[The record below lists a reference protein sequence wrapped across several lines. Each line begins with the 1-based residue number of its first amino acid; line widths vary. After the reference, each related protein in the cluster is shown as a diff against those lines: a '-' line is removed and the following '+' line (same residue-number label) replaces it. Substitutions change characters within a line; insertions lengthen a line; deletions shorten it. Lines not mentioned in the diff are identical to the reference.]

1 MSATTETLALPAAEQ
16 RREATAARRVL
27 FTISFCHMLNDM
39 MQSLILA
46 LYPMLK
52 AEFALDFGQVGLI
65 TLTFQATASLL
76 QPIVGIYTDR
86 SPKNYSLSVG
96 MGFTL
101 CGLLLLAFAPNYPT
115 VLCAAALVGMG
126 SSVFHP
132 ESSRIARL
140 ASGGRH
146 GFAQSLFQV
155 GGNLGSAI
163 GPLVAAYAIA
173 PHGQSSVG
181 WFALMAL
188 LGVILLATVGNW
200 YKAHRA
206 ARARR
211 PAPVIA
217 NPFSRRRVVAIIVV
231 LLGLLFSKYFYMA
244 SISSYYTFYLIDHFG
259 VATQD
264 AQVYLF
270 VFLGS
275 VALGTIL
282 GGPIGDRVG
291 PKRVIWGSIL
301 GVLPFTLVLPHVGLV
316 WTIAL
321 TIPIGLVL
329 SSAFAA
335 IVVYGQEL
343 IPGKVGMVAG
353 LFFGFAF
360 GLGGVGAAVL
370 GELADATSITTV
382 YELCAYLP
390 ALGLLAI
397 FLPDLKPARK
407 PA

>member
-1 MSATTETLALPAAEQ
+1 MTTETTSALPRPVEKMG
-16 RREATAARRVL
+16 TLVL
-27 FTISFCHMLNDM
+27 LTISFCHMLNDM

-46 LYPMLK
+46 IYPMLK
-52 AEFALDFGQVGLI
+52 ASFALDFGQIGLI
-65 TLTFQATASLL
+65 TLTYQITASLL
-76 QPIVGIYTDR
+76 QPMVGMYTDHR
-86 SPKNYSLSVG
+86 PKNYALSMG
-96 MGFTL
+96 MSFTL
-101 CGLLLLAFAPNYPT
+101 CGLLLLAFADSYPL
-115 VLCAAALVGMG
+115 VLAAAALVGMG

-155 GGNLGSAI
+155 GGNVGSAI
-163 GPLVAAYAIA
+163 GPLVAAYAIV
-173 PHGQSSVG
+173 PHGQTSVG
-181 WFALMAL
+181 WFSGVAL
-188 LGVILLATVGNW
+188 LAVLLLVGVGNW

-206 ARARR
+206 ARAHR
-211 PAPVIA
+211 PREQVAH
-217 NPFSRRRVVAIIVV
+217 NLLSRRRVAGAIAV

-259 VATQD
+259 VAMQD

-270 VFLGS
+270 VFLGAA
-275 VALGTIL
+275 ALGTIL

-301 GVLPFTLVLPHVGLV
+301 GVLPFTLVLPHVDLF
-316 WTIAL
+316 WTVLL
-321 TIPIGLVL
+321 TVPIGLIL
-329 SSAFAA
+329 ASAFAA

-360 GLGGVGAAVL
+360 GMGGVGAAVL
-370 GELADATSITTV
+370 GELADMTSIIYV
-382 YELCAYLP
+382 YNLCAFLP
-390 ALGLLAI
+390 ALGFLAV
-397 FLPDLKPARK
+397 FLPDLKPT
-407 PA
+407 PALRRPRS